1 MTVRR
6 IALLVVVVAVTAS
19 GCSTAKQVLGVP
31 NAGDPSVAIK
41 SAETKWLLIKNPRFG
56 DVPSEPE
63 YVWVE
68 EGKTP
73 ITFGTVVFGKGS
85 IIAPPEI
92 VYRYGSPPGGGKIS
106 ARQNMPTQAAPG
118 TPAPTQTAATPAPKG
133 AAPAAPT
140 PAPTPT
146 NGKAPEGPKR
156 GVVVYV
162 DTTRIVIDLTA
173 ADGIRAGTL
182 VSLRRDAI
190 PLVHPVTGEVL
201 GELDEEV
208 GTARVTE
215 MRDRFSVADVQ
226 TVAPARGSRS
236 RIASSRSN
244 RSWPRPLSSG
254 SSRRASP
261 GLIGADLESVE
272 AEIRRELD
280 SPVALI
286 QEMGG
291 YIAGAGG
298 KRLRPMLLLLAARLA
313 GYVGPRSVRLAC
325 VVEMLHTATLIH
337 DDVVDQAP
345 LRRGRPSANA
355 QWGDDASVL
364 VGDHLYSKSFAML
377 VRDNDRAVMETLAR
391 STVSMTE
398 AEVFQLELKRSGV
411 TTEADYL
418 RIITQKTASFMSAC
432 CRIGALLGGLPA
444 AQVDALTQY
453 GLDIGVAFQISDDS
467 LDFVANQDRLG
478 KAIGADLREG
488 KRTLPLIA
496 MLARATRAESERVK
510 SLLKRRDLDAEEI
523 DEIRRYV
530 LDHEGVEY
538 ALAQAHQYARSAKA
552 ALAAFTPSEERETLA
567 LIADFVVDRDR

>member
-1 MTVRR
+1 V
-6 IALLVVVVAVTAS
+6 
-19 GCSTAKQVLGVP
+19 
-31 NAGDPSVAIK
+31 
-41 SAETKWLLIKNPRFG
+41 
-56 DVPSEPE
+56 
-63 YVWVE
+63 
-68 EGKTP
+68 
-73 ITFGTVVFGKGS
+73 
-85 IIAPPEI
+85 
-92 VYRYGSPPGGGKIS
+92 
-106 ARQNMPTQAAPG
+106 
-118 TPAPTQTAATPAPKG
+118 ATP
-133 AAPAAPT
+133 
-140 PAPTPT
+140 
-146 NGKAPEGPKR
+146 
-156 GVVVYV
+156 
-162 DTTRIVIDLTA
+162 
-173 ADGIRAGTL
+173 TL
-182 VSLRRDAI
+182 ERVLKERVSG
-190 PLVHPVTGEVL
+190 LV
-201 GELDEEV
+201 
-208 GTARVTE
+208 
-215 MRDRFSVADVQ
+215 
-226 TVAPARGSRS
+226 
-236 RIASSRSN
+236 
-244 RSWPRPLSSG
+244 
-254 SSRRASP
+254 
-261 GLIGADLESVE
+261 GADLERVE

-313 GYVGPRSVRLAC
+313 GYVGPRGVRLAC
-325 VVEMLHTATLIH
+325 VVELLHTATLIH

-398 AEVFQLELKRSGV
+398 AEVFQLELKRTGV

-432 CRIGALLGGLPA
+432 CRIGALLGGVPGE
-444 AQVDALTQY
+444 QVDALTQY

-496 MLARATRAESERVK
+496 MLARATPAESERMK
-510 SLLKRRDLDAEEI
+510 SLLKRHDLDGEEI

-530 LDHEGVEY
+530 VDHEGVEY
-538 ALAQAHQYARSAKA
+538 ALAQAHEYARSAKA
-552 ALAAFTPSEERETLA
+552 ALAAFNPSEERETLA
-567 LIADFVVDRDR
+567 LVADFVVDRDR